1 MNTLEEMAD
10 EEIDGKSI
18 ASGIDTAIK
27 AAHVKSPASEE
38 LLKRKSI
45 VRGYDFDQGLD
56 HHELL
61 ESFINSGF
69 QSTLFARAVK
79 EVNIM
84 VSLRIK

>member
-1 MNTLEEMAD
+1 MAEEEKGD
-10 EEIDGKSI
+10 QSI

-38 LLKRKSI
+38 LLKRKSV
-45 VRGYDFDQGLD
+45 VRGYDFDQGLN

-61 ESFINSGF
+61 KSFISCGF
-69 QSTLFARAVK
+69 QSTLFARAIK

-84 VSLRIK
+84 VNLYVK